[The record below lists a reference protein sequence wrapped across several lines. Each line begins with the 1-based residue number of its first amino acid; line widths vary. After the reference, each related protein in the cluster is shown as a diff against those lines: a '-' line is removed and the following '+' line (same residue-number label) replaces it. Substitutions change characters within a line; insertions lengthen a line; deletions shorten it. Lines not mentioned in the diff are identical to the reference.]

1 MSSQDPKE
9 AYREQ
14 SEEILREASGRQSER
29 NIYTF
34 AASRTNERITT
45 GKSKKVYGGASHQV
59 NVPTIGVITDT
70 LLPATT
76 SHHTRSSAELSQ
88 GMENNHLRQSKYN
101 QFSTMTN

>member
-76 SHHTRSSAELSQ
+76 SHHSIGRI
-88 GMENNHLRQSKYN
+88 HQSRMPPS
-101 QFSTMTN
+101 STMQQFLLLIIILKV